1 MLCRHTSIFRAGH
14 LRSSADLVGLPHA
27 VSRRVWTLEIRS
39 SIRRAAYGALDV
51 ACILGPFSA
60 LLERFP
66 VHWDGFF
73 VSLPPL
79 FCTSNTTKPGLP
91 VAAESTVDRSVSGRI
106 LSRGYHGVQRTSG
119 NWNARERKATLGG
132 KIDPRDVGRSPSFDN
147 ACTTRSVFPPT
158 EPQTKG

>member
-39 SIRRAAYGALDV
+39 SVRRAAYGALDV

-60 LLERFP
+60 PLERFP

-73 VSLPPL
+73 CFPSPPFLHIERNQAGASGSSGIDGGSFRFRPHSLKGI
-79 FCTSNTTKPGLP
+79 SW
-91 VAAESTVDRSVSGRI
+91 RSA
-106 LSRGYHGVQRTSG
+106 
-119 NWNARERKATLGG
+119 NERKLERTGKKGYFGG
-132 KIDPRDVGRSPSFDN
+132 ENRPQGCRS
-147 ACTTRSVFPPT
+147 FPLL
-158 EPQTKG
+158 